1 MLKSLWAIVRNGKVE
16 LLEDIQLSEGSK
28 VLITLIS
35 DEDEKQF
42 WTTASETALNKVWDN
57 QEDDI
62 YAELLE
68 KYCNFSPLS
77 FF

>member
-1 MLKSLWAIVRNGKVE
+1 MLKSVWAVVRDGKVE

-35 DEDEKQF
+35 DEDEQQF
-42 WTTASETALNKVWDN
+42 WMNASETALSKVWDN

-68 KYCNFSPLS
+68 K
-77 FF
+77 